1 MQERRAA
8 QRFACDASVELE
20 GPGGNRL
27 LGRAIDISM
36 GGIGLQLG
44 AAVLEMLNLTPLGG
58 VLAPGT
64 PSVRVQIYFREDGPA
79 SVLTLRGVPRHVR
92 RLSREHY
99 RLGARLAF
107 EDPAQREVLQ
117 AWVDRLQGSDAAGRG
132 S

>member
-1 MQERRAA
+1 MQERRDA
-8 QRFACDASVELE
+8 QRFACDANVELE
-20 GPGGNRL
+20 GPGGDRL

-58 VLAPGT
+58 VLEPGAPELR
-64 PSVRVQIYFREDGPA
+64 VRIQLEEDGPA
-79 SVLTLRGVPRHVR
+79 DVLTLRGVPRHVR

-107 EDPAQREVLQ
+107 EDPAQSEVLQ
-117 AWVDRLQGSDAAGRG
+117 AWIDRLQGSDAAGRG